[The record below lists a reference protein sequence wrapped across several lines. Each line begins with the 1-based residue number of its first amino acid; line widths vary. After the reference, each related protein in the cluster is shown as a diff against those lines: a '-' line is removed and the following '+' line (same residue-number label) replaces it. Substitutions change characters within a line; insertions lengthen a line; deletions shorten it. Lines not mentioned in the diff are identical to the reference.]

1 MTKITTDLT
10 THQQGIDMNGVQRL
24 FADKAAR
31 DEINAHDTR
40 IDTVQSS
47 VSTETS
53 RATAAE
59 QQLQTSLNAEVTR
72 ATAAESTNATNI
84 SANTTAIST
93 EASRAKG
100 VEEGLTTRVT
110 TLETDH
116 TSMKSQ
122 IAYLLATNKGAGMR
136 WKLSDTVKT
145 IEYIGD
151 SVQKEKILN
160 WIDNSP
166 RPCEVKK
173 DGTDFAYLLNTAG
186 VASETNWQYRE
197 DGTTASHY
205 NTEDKADYLQQVE
218 YENINMCFDIDEE
231 ADTGTVLFTLNEDCP
246 DGFHRWFKEPTK
258 LFARYDGSKN
268 ATNSSTYDIM
278 KGGNWTGVNSV
289 SLMHTM
295 NKATS
300 ENLLEIT
307 GWEYAVF
314 TWLMAFKY
322 GSFDSQTVLGSGVST
337 GSQTTAEAFVNGVT
351 DTLTTPHGAVSTT
364 GGNAIRFMYMENPY
378 GLRWIWTAGVRGDYT
393 TGYFTYD
400 EDIANEAALLDTT
413 KADETFE
420 IVATSTN
427 YAKNVS
433 VLGVALDTKGSSST
447 GFYDGNWSN
456 IGANQRVL
464 YVGGD
469 AGGGVLVGSFARYLN
484 NAVSSSYWSL
494 RGRGAMKKSK
504 VVSA

>member
-47 VSTETS
+47 VATETS

-59 QQLQTSLNAEVTR
+59 QQLQTTLSAEVTR

-84 SANTTAIST
+84 SANTAAINT
-93 EASRAKG
+93 ETSRAKG

-122 IAYLLATNKGAGMR
+122 IAYLLAANKGAGMR

-205 NTEDKADYLQQVE
+205 NTEDKADYLQFVE

-231 ADTGTVLFTLNEDCP
+231 ADTCTVLFTLNEDCP
-246 DGFHRWFKEPTK
+246 DGFHRWFKESTK

-278 KGGNWTGVNSV
+278 KGGNWTGANYVT
-289 SLMHTM
+289 LMHTM
-295 NKATS
+295 NKATN

-307 GWEYAVF
+307 GWEYAVL
-314 TWLMAFKY
+314 TWLMAFRY
-322 GSFDSQTVLGSGVST
+322 GSFDSQTVLGSGISNGGQSV
-337 GSQTTAEAFVNGVT
+337 AEAFVNGVT
-351 DTLTTPHGAVSTT
+351 DTLTTPHGKVVTT
-364 GGNAIRFMYMENPY
+364 GGEAVRFMYMENPY
-378 GLRWIWTAGVRGDYT
+378 GLRWFWVAGVRGEYT

-420 IVATSTN
+420 VVTLGGS

-456 IGANQRVL
+456 TSANQRVL
-464 YVGGD
+464 YVGGP
-469 AGGGVLVGSFARYLN
+469 AGNGVLAGPFARALFYD
-484 NAVSSSYWSL
+484 VSYSNWSQ

-504 VVSA
+504 VGSV